1 LTDRP
6 IQVLKNAWQKVIDSI
21 PHHQITG
28 NKVAE
33 ILDENPQSH
42 RKYKLADQLAK
53 SGNLLLRVMLE

>member
-1 LTDRP
+1 
-6 IQVLKNAWQKVIDSI
+6 VLKNAWQKVIDSI